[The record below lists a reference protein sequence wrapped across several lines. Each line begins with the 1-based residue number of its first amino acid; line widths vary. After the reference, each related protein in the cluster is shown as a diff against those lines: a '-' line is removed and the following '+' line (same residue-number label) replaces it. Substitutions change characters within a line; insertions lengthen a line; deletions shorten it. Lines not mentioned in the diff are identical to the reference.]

1 MKKSLKKFLAV
12 WVCFALVGSPLYAG
26 SSGSG
31 ALAGTPSLL
40 EAAEIAAAS
49 GAYRIQNT
57 STVTTGQI
65 RPGDKKRSAIAY
77 GLSGLMAFAGAALW
91 RWIPC
96 RNASLASPGEVVDG
110 VTLAA
115 YNKCYDADGE
125 RKGLDTPTKWM
136 LGAGIGLEAVSLFYL
151 IAHLTSDDEGP

>member
-1 MKKSLKKFLAV
+1 MKKFPKKFLAV

-31 ALAGTPSLL
+31 GPAGTPSFL
-40 EAAEIAAAS
+40 EAAEIAAGS
-49 GAYRIQNT
+49 GAYRAQNT
-57 STVTTGQI
+57 STITTGRI

-77 GLSGLMAFAGAALW
+77 GVSGLMAFAGAALW

-96 RNASLASPGEVVDG
+96 RNAALPSGGAVDG
-110 VTLAA
+110 VALAA
-115 YNKCYDADGE
+115 YNKCYDAEGD

-151 IAHLTSDDEGP
+151 IAHLTGDDDNP

>member
-1 MKKSLKKFLAV
+1 MMKKLLLFS
-12 WVCFALVGSPLYAG
+12 VCCGLVAAPLPVAAAA
-26 SSGSG
+26 SGPG
-31 ALAGTPSLL
+31 ATVPSLL
-40 EAAEIAAAS
+40 EAAELAAAS

-57 STVTTGQI
+57 STITTGRI

-77 GLSGLMAFAGAALW
+77 GLSGLMAFTGAALW

-96 RNASLASPGEVVDG
+96 RNATLGSPGEAVDG

-125 RKGLDTPTKWM
+125 RKGFDTPTKWM
-136 LGAGIGLEAVSLFYL
+136 LGAGIGLEAVALGYL
-151 IAHLTSDDEGP
+151 IAHLMQDGDDR